1 DIKTPVKIG
10 IITLLATQVMNLL
23 FIGWIQHAG
32 LALAIGLGSCFNSGA
47 LFYLLRKRGIY
58 TPEPGWGKFLFKIAS
73 ALLVLG
79 LVLWLGMGSEQ
90 HWLTTHGWSRIIHL
104 TWLVV
109 AGVVSYFAVL
119 WVLGFRL
126 KDFSKRGAS

>member
-1 DIKTPVKIG
+1 
-10 IITLLATQVMNLL
+10 
-23 FIGWIQHAG
+23 
-32 LALAIGLGSCFNSGA
+32 

-58 TPEPGWGKFLFKIAS
+58 IPEPGWGKFLAKLAA

-79 LVLWLGMGSEQ
+79 VVLWFGMGSEQ
-90 HWLTTHGWSRIIHL
+90 YWLTTHGWGRIVHL

-119 WVLGFRL
+119 WALGFRL
-126 KDFSKRGAS
+126 KDFAKRGAH